1 MGTQSRVGRPRK
13 HTQRVELRLNAD
25 DPAVKALA
33 QEAAQRHVSLQEH
46 IADILTAR
54 YLSQETPR
62 SEPSTATDAASALA
76 NEWM

>member
-1 MGTQSRVGRPRK
+1 MGAQSRVGRPRK

-33 QEAAQRHVSLQEH
+33 QEAQQRHVSLQEH

-54 YLSQETPR
+54 YLSQDVSRPELP
-62 SEPSTATDAASALA
+62 TATDTASALA

>member
-25 DPAVKALA
+25 DPAVKTLVC
-33 QEAAQRHVSLQEH
+33 EAAQRHVSLQEH

-62 SEPSTATDAASALA
+62 PEPPATVDAAAALA